1 MAISFGSDVL
11 PDVAGESVAGES
23 KENGRMASPRL
34 GASAKADDEPRE
46 LWKPFAIAGAVL
58 IAVAGVAT
66 TCAGSGSANPAG
78 GAAAGGTAV
87 IDWYNGTAAM
97 RQLIAA
103 DVAGVRTDLDKQDGN
118 ALRTGCGS
126 LGDAVTEARA
136 GARAP
141 DAAAQAL
148 FDGGLDGYR
157 DGVTACGH
165 LFDGTRISVA
175 TLQQQVRDG
184 LTRGDSQWSA
194 LATRLGQPMAVSSVA
209 APSAAAVAPAPTT
222 AAPASA
228 PASTAQRT
236 PTPTP
241 SRTVRPTAAATTAAR
256 TTSPPP
262 PPSTQPPPVRTTS
275 PPPPSSPP
283 PSETPSSTA
292 SAGT

>member
-1 MAISFGSDVL
+1 ML

-66 TCAGSGSANPAG
+66 TCAGPGSAGAAG
-78 GAAAGGTAV
+78 GAAVSGAAV
-87 IDWYNGTAAM
+87 IDWYSGTQTM
-97 RQLIAA
+97 RQLIAG
-103 DVAGVRTDLDKQDGN
+103 DVAGVRTDLDNQDGN
-118 ALRTGCGS
+118 ALKTGCGS

-157 DGVTACGH
+157 DSVTACGH
-165 LFDGTRISVA
+165 LFDGTRISVT
-175 TLQQQVRDG
+175 TLQQEMRDG

-194 LATRLGQPMAVSSVA
+194 LATRLGQPMAVSSRA
-209 APSAAAVAPAPTT
+209 APSTPAAAPPPTT
-222 AAPASA
+222 AAPAIA
-228 PASTAQRT
+228 AQ
-236 PTPTP
+236 PTPRHTP
-241 SRTVRPTAAATTAAR
+241 SPTVRPTAAATTAAR
-256 TTSPPP
+256 TTTPAPPP
-262 PPSTQPPPVRTTS
+262 PPSTQPPPVRTTE
-275 PPPPSSPP
+275 PPSPP
-283 PSETPSSTA
+283 PSEPMSSTA